1 MSGHSKWHSIK
12 HKKAAK
18 DAKRSKLFGQLSR
31 DIRTASRAGA
41 DPEKN
46 AALREAIERAKKFN
60 LPQSNIDRLLNKGA
74 APLTDVTYEGYG
86 PGGVA
91 MMVSAAT
98 DNTNRTVAEVRNIF
112 KSHGASLGEAGSA
125 AWKFQRQADGSFT
138 VDASQRLA
146 LDDDSQEKLERLLSD
161 LEDNDDILTVYT
173 DAVE

>member
-12 HKKAAK
+12 HKKAAT
-18 DAKRSKLFGQLSR
+18 DAKRSKQFGALSR
-31 DIRTASRAGA
+31 DIRTAAKAGT

-46 AALREAIERAKKFN
+46 AALREAIDRAKKQN
-60 LPQSNIDRLLNKGA
+60 LPQANIDRLLNKGEQ
-74 APLTDVTYEGYG
+74 PLTDVTYEGYG

-91 MMVSAAT
+91 MLVQAAT

-125 AWKFQRQADGSFT
+125 AWKFQRQGDGSFL
-138 VDASQRLA
+138 VDETQRLT
-146 LDDDSQEKLERLLSD
+146 LDEEAKEKLSSLISD